1 MTWANND
8 MQPASLPYGT
18 PRRAVSGACWG
29 CGVVKVIDI
38 PLNEALAVPKRVDLN
53 GDGLLTA
60 RPGDFFGDE

>member
-1 MTWANND
+1 LGEQRHA
-8 MQPASLPYGT
+8 ACLA
-18 PRRAVSGACWG
+18 AVRNAAAGG
-29 CGVVKVIDI
+29 FGRMLGLRVVKVIDI